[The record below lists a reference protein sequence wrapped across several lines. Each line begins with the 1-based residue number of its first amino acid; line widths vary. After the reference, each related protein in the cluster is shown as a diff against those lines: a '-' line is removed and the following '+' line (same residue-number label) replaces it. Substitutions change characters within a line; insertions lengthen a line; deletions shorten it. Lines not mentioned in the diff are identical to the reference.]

1 MQFPRIFPACAL
13 GILFCI
19 PFVVS
24 AHNQG
29 PERVVDGKYVVLLL
43 LQPKEEAMQLRFFF
57 RDMQSGRE
65 VTLPVS
71 GFVEF
76 LDADTAQPVMEG
88 QQLSAE
94 NGKADMTVTFPRD
107 GLYHIELRFQT
118 SDAPGHIYKPEAWDV
133 WMPGT
138 VQMGSLPFGVSEWLT
153 VGLGAFI
160 VLLIGSSVLQNR
172 RKKSTM

>member
-1 MQFPRIFPACAL
+1 VKFPRIFPACAL
-13 GILFCI
+13 GILLCI

-43 LQPKEEAMQLRFFF
+43 LQPKEEAMHLRFFF
-57 RDMQSGRE
+57 RDMQTGRE

-88 QQLSAE
+88 QQLSTE
-94 NGKADMTVTFPRD
+94 NGKADMTVTFPHD

-118 SDAPGHIYKPEAWDV
+118 SDRPGYMYKPEAWDV

-138 VQMGSLPFGVSEWLT
+138 VQTESLPFGVSEWLT
-153 VGLGAFI
+153 VGLGGGI
-160 VLLIGSSVLQNR
+160 MLLIGASLLQNR
-172 RKKSTM
+172 GK